1 MAEKKYREQYTDHCI
16 RHPKDAVSYTTF
28 RWRMRNW
35 WPKLAIRLGKLE
47 SAPKMSEK
55 IQKKR
60 KIRQSITLH
69 QKEIEEKRRTKQMIW
84 TALLGIILFWLWL
97 LVWTML

>member
-1 MAEKKYREQYTDHCI
+1 MARQKKYREQYADHCI

-55 IQKKR
+55 IQEKNR
-60 KIRQSITLH
+60 RRMLH
-69 QKEIEEKRRTKQMIW
+69 TQKEMKAKRMKDVCAKVLRGVILITV
-84 TALLGIILFWLWL
+84 GIVI
-97 LVWTML
+97 WTML